1 MAEKGFIK
9 VTLIKSGI
17 GYSLRQKNTLKGL
30 GLLKMN
36 RPKVLQDTPEI
47 RGMVHKVSHLVSVEE
62 A

>member
-1 MAEKGFIK
+1 MAEKDYIK

-30 GLLKMN
+30 GLHKMN

-47 RGMVHKVSHLVSVEE
+47 RGMVHKVSHLVSVEK

>member
-1 MAEKGFIK
+1 MADKDYIK

-30 GLLKMN
+30 GLHKMH
-36 RPKVLQDTPEI
+36 RPKVLMDTPEI
-47 RGMVHKVSHLVSVEE
+47 RGMVNKVIHLVSVEK

>member
-1 MAEKGFIK
+1 MAEKEFIK